1 MSAVAGTFLA
11 IGGFS
16 LLLLVLSLFGGGR
29 LHLGHLHVGHLHIG
43 HLHLGHWHLGHL
55 HAGGAGGALPSA
67 AGAGGAGAARSGQ
80 AGGHGIELSLPVISG
95 FLGTFGFGGAIVASQ
110 LPGGSGTW
118 LAATIVGLVAAVPA
132 AWLAGRVMRAAVN
145 ISTDA
150 TLTSQDLLGALGVVI
165 SPVPDGGLGE
175 VRLAIAGQQ
184 MKFHARS
191 DQPLALGTRVFVIGV
206 PSPTSVLVEPT
217 PTVD

>member
-16 LLLLVLSLFGGGR
+16 LVLLILSLFGGGR
-29 LHLGHLHVGHLHIG
+29 LHLGHLHIGHLHIG
-43 HLHLGHWHLGHL
+43 HLHLGHGAVGHVQ
-55 HAGGAGGALPSA
+55 GTNP
-67 AGAGGAGAARSGQ
+67 
-80 AGGHGIELSLPVISG
+80 AGGHGIDLSLPVISG
-95 FLGTFGFGGAIVASQ
+95 FLGTFGFGGAIVASL

-118 LAATIVGLVAAVPA
+118 LAATVVGLVAAVPA
-132 AWLAGRVMRAAVN
+132 AWLAGRIMRAAMN

-175 VRLAIAGQQ
+175 VRLAVAGQQ

-191 DQPLALGTRVFVIGV
+191 DQPLALGTRVFVISV
-206 PSPTSVLVEPT
+206 PTPTSVLVEPT